1 MTEKYSDWLPKPGLQ
16 EHIKQL
22 RRDRHMTQAD
32 LAKEVRVSRTQIV
45 NIERG
50 NVGFTLSMIVR
61 LARAFDMT
69 ASELLYGVDLSEYE

>member
-1 MTEKYSDWLPKPGLQ
+1 
-16 EHIKQL
+16 
-22 RRDRHMTQAD
+22 MTQAD